1 MEVYIYDRYS
11 KGILDHAFICREKEG
26 FFGLFFFYKL
36 LHLFWEWCVFN
47 IMYIYGDLLA
57 KSYIQLDAYYSSE

>member
-11 KGILDHAFICREKEG
+11 KGILDHALFAGRKKG
-26 FFGLFFFYKL
+26 VFFCFFFYKL